1 MAEELQLEVVTPQR
15 TILNESVGKII
26 LPGIQGE
33 MGILPEHVPLLTIM
47 DSGILSYT
55 LGNDTISI
63 AVHDGYAQVDGKSVR
78 VLVELAEKP
87 EEIDLDRAKQA
98 ELNAKKQ
105 LDPSSNRE
113 VTKDDENIQKYEQKL
128 KRSLTRQRLV
138 QIIGSNP

>member
-15 TILNESVGKII
+15 TILNESVEKVI

-63 AVHDGYAQVDGKSVR
+63 AIHEGYAQVDGKSVR

-105 LDPSSNRE
+105 LHPSSKSE
-113 VTKDDENIQKYEQKL
+113 ATKDDENIQKYEHKL

-138 QIIGSNP
+138 QLIG